1 MILRSLCLCHVM
13 LASVEP
19 VLFLVTTTL
28 MHVTV
33 LWLLLHI
40 LFLKSQLNYSQIE
53 KEAFSIIFGLKRFHQ
68 FLAARLF
75 TIITDHR
82 PLFSIFAPDKP
93 VPIHTACSSTTD
105 MLSCQ

>member
-1 MILRSLCLCHVM
+1 MSCD
-13 LASVEP
+13 ASQCGAGVVLSHNNTDACYRP
-19 VLFLVTTTL
+19 VAFASYT
-28 MHVTV
+28 
-33 LWLLLHI
+33 
-40 LFLKSQLNYSQIE
+40 FLKSQLNYSQIE